1 MATYNLRRF
10 SDPDALKKVSPER
23 LLELLRPHAGF
34 FTKRG
39 VTLPADA
46 DAEALDY
53 EGLVSVFMSPDTD
66 TPKGLGDAL
75 YFINEMATPET
86 AEELLEELQ
95 SRGVSFDGQPDPTPT
110 DVALRAWLFNRD
122 LLERKHAE
130 QFLTNPRTFE
140 HFQTDE
146 KRKVPAF
153 KDPTRAQLTA
163 LEQDLDD
170 WFESKKRGRGTR
182 VFFFKKADGV
192 WFMVR
197 HGELFKREGAINA
210 GKSESVFYRPEKHDV
225 LRYDAANGEISIH
238 AGTARQVE
246 LYRTMFGQHLFG
258 DKEFFPGTSKY
269 TLEPLKKDGA
279 ASLVCSDVQGMEWVR
294 LKEIRYNWGGPHS
307 EMETRTADDLFA
319 AWAERNKAIHPKA
332 RIVRASFLVKFADSK
347 TPRTVTI
354 RPSNIA
360 KYTRDDDAAVVEDFL
375 RKRGFMIARDSE
387 TEEREEEAIADLAGV

>member
-10 SDPDALKKVSPER
+10 SDADALKKVAPER
-23 LLELLRPHAGF
+23 LLELLLPHKDF

-39 VTLPADA
+39 VVLPAKA
-46 DAEALDY
+46 DLDTLDY
-53 EGLVSVFMSPDTD
+53 DGLVRVLMSPDTD
-66 TPKGLGDAL
+66 TPKTFGDAL
-75 YFINEMATPET
+75 FFINEMATPEN
-86 AEELLEELQ
+86 ADEMLEELR
-95 SRGVSFDGQPDPTPT
+95 SKGVTFDGQPDPTPM
-110 DVALRAWLFNRD
+110 DIALRMWLVNREF
-122 LLERKHAE
+122 LERKHAE

-153 KDPTRAQLTA
+153 KEPTKAQLKA

-170 WFESKKRGRGTR
+170 WFESKKRGRGAR
-182 VFFFKKADGV
+182 VFFFRKPDGI

-225 LRYDAANGEISIH
+225 LRYHAANGEISIH
-238 AGTARQVE
+238 AGTARETE
-246 LYRTMFGQHLFG
+246 LYRTKFGLHLFG
-258 DKEFFPGTSKY
+258 EEEFFPGTSKY
-269 TLEPLKKDGA
+269 TLELLKKGA
-279 ASLVCSDVQGMEWVR
+279 ESLVCSDVDGMEWIR
-294 LKEIRYNWGGPHS
+294 LKEIRYNWGGPHC

-319 AWAERNKAIHPKA
+319 AWAERNKSIHPKA

-360 KYTRDDDAAVVEDFL
+360 KYTRDDDAAIVEDFL
-375 RKRGFMIARDSE
+375 RKREFMIARDAA
-387 TEEREEEAIADLAGV
+387 TEEREEEALADLASV